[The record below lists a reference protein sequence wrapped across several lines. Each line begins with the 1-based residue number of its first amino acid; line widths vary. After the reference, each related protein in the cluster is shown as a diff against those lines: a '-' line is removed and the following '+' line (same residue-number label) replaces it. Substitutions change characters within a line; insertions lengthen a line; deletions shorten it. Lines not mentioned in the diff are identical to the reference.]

1 MFIKPLHSEKQMPPP
16 LPNFGNEKNKASF
29 HNIKLFELSKSL
41 IIPIKEFLNS
51 L

>member
-1 MFIKPLHSEKQMPPP
+1 MFIKPLHSEKQMPTP

-29 HNIKLFELSKSL
+29 HNIKLSKSL

>member
-1 MFIKPLHSEKQMPPP
+1 MFIKPLHSEKQMPTP
-16 LPNFGNEKNKASF
+16 LPNFGNEKHKASF
-29 HNIKLFELSKSL
+29 HNIILFELSKSL

>member
-1 MFIKPLHSEKQMPPP
+1 MFIKPLHSEKQMPSP
-16 LPNFGNEKNKASF
+16 LPNFGNERNKASF

-41 IIPIKEFLNS
+41 IILIKEFLNS